1 MIELFALLF
10 CAVMMAAGPEA
21 VAPSPLIAFTR
32 TGGLAGFN
40 DSVEILPSG
49 KTSIKTR
56 QGNRASR
63 LSTSALSQLTRR
75 LRSSRLFYQ
84 DRSYTTSEGA
94 DHMTYTLRY
103 QKATVTMHDDKVP
116 APLKP
121 AVDQLLRLIQ
131 P

>member
-1 MIELFALLF
+1 MIKLLAASLALLVLPGSST
-10 CAVMMAAGPEA
+10 ADPA
-21 VAPSPLIAFTR
+21 PLIAFTR
-32 TGGLAGFN
+32 TGGLAGFD

-56 QGNRASR
+56 QGNRATR

-75 LRSSRLFYQ
+75 LRSSRLLDQ
-84 DRSYTTSEGA
+84 DRSYISEGA

-116 APLKP
+116 SQLKP

>member
-1 MIELFALLF
+1 MIKLLAASLALLVLPGSST
-10 CAVMMAAGPEA
+10 ADPA
-21 VAPSPLIAFTR
+21 PLIAFTR
-32 TGGLAGFN
+32 TGGLAGFD

-56 QGNRASR
+56 QGNRATR

-75 LRSSRLFYQ
+75 LRSSRLLDQ
-84 DRSYTTSEGA
+84 DRSYISEGA

>member
-1 MIELFALLF
+1 MIKLLAASLALLVLPGSST
-10 CAVMMAAGPEA
+10 ADPA
-21 VAPSPLIAFTR
+21 PLIAFTR
-32 TGGLAGFN
+32 TGGLAGF
-40 DSVEILPSG
+40 DDTVEILPSG

-56 QGNRASR
+56 GGSRSAR
-63 LSTSALSQLTRR
+63 LSTSTMSQLTRR
-75 LRSSRLFYQ
+75 LRSSRLFDQ
-84 DRSYTTSEGA
+84 DRAYTASEGA